1 VWIQNSLFM
10 KESKKRC
17 FEFSL
22 RSCLF
27 MKIIDFTKVKNI
39 FIVCGKTDMRRQIDG
54 LAATVI
60 QEYDMN
66 VYDNALFLFCGGKKD
81 RFKALYW
88 EGDGFILIYKRLEN
102 GRLKWPNNQQ
112 EVKQLTSQQLR
123 WLLEGLSIDQKVT
136 VKPAAQGYIG

>member
-1 VWIQNSLFM
+1 
-10 KESKKRC
+10 
-17 FEFSL
+17 
-22 RSCLF
+22 
-27 MKIIDFTKVKNI
+27 MKIIDFTKVENI
-39 FIVCGKTDMRRQIDG
+39 FIVCGKTHMRRQIDV

-66 VYDNALFLFCGGKKD
+66 VYDDALFLFCGGKKD

-88 EGDGFILIYKRLEN
+88 EGDGFILLYKRLEN
-102 GRLKWPNNQQ
+102 GRLKWPRDQQ

-136 VKPAAQGYIG
+136 IQPAAEGYIV